1 MPSLSVDVKSEIA
14 RRALIGALTGEQT
27 LARNAISRTKKRLK
41 EYERRYGMKTEEFY
55 QRFKSGELGD
65 MDDYVDWAG
74 EYELLKHI
82 EEEREIARMLEQC
95 KQ

>member
-1 MPSLSVDVKSEIA
+1 
-14 RRALIGALTGEQT
+14 
-27 LARNAISRTKKRLK
+27 
-41 EYERRYGMKTEEFY
+41 MKTEEFY
-55 QRFKSGELGD
+55 ERFKSGGLGD

-82 EEEREIARMLEQC
+82 EEEEREIAWMLEQC